1 MLRKQESITS
11 QKLGSHDFWR
21 IANIVLNKG
30 KSAIPTLF
38 SDLEVLSSASDK
50 SKLFTE
56 NFSKNSNLDN
66 PGICLPVF
74 FCRTNLKLHN
84 IFVSPKWVEK
94 VITNLDL
101 SEASCANSIPVVVLK
116 NCESELSYIL
126 TELFNMCLKE
136 SCFRDS
142 WKFSLVVPV
151 FKNVEERCP
160 AKSYC
165 PVSIRSVV
173 IKVLEKLANNRLVDH
188 IEKCGLSDFQFGF
201 RSS

>member
-1 MLRKQESITS
+1 M
-11 QKLGSHDFWR
+11 
-21 IANIVLNKG
+21 
-30 KSAIPTLF
+30 
-38 SDLEVLSSASDK
+38 LSSASDK

-56 NFSKNSNLDN
+56 NFYKNSNLDN

-116 NCESELSYIL
+116 NCESELSYIV
-126 TELFNMCLKE
+126 TELFNMFLKE

-142 WKFSLVVPV
+142 WKF
-151 FKNVEERCP
+151 
-160 AKSYC
+160 
-165 PVSIRSVV
+165 
-173 IKVLEKLANNRLVDH
+173 
-188 IEKCGLSDFQFGF
+188 
-201 RSS
+201 